1 MSRSHDPER
10 RALLRAGLY
19 GAGFG
24 LGMPSLFRDAAWASP
39 AERERILVVVELSG
53 GCDGLN
59 TVAPIGDDA
68 YAKARPKIAIEPD
81 EALRLDEHF
90 SLHPRLFGLH
100 NLWKRDEVAIVHG
113 CGYPNPDRSH
123 FTSMRY
129 WHTAAP
135 HRAEARG
142 WVGRYADNA
151 WPKGRSS
158 GLVNLAD
165 QESQA
170 IRSFDQAPIVFSDPA
185 KYLRRGDAESQDLY
199 ARLSE
204 SGASRRDMLGFVRNI
219 AATARETSQS
229 VRKATSGYETPVHY
243 GAAFTPLA
251 SGLKNVAA
259 LLDANFPAQVYYLP
273 TPGWD
278 THSAQ
283 TDRHNNLHLYLGD
296 ALEAFQKDLDRQGR
310 AADVMTLVFTEF
322 GRRVS
327 ENESGGTDHGTA
339 TPMFWIG
346 QHAKAG
352 FHGEAPSLT
361 ALDEQDDLIFTT
373 DFRRVYASVLEE
385 WLGLPSAAPIL
396 GSGFEPLAITG

>member
-1 MSRSHDPER
+1 MSRPHDPER

-19 GAGFG
+19 GAGLG
-24 LGMPSLFRDAAWASP
+24 LGVPTLFRDVAWASP
-39 AERERILVVVELSG
+39 AGRERILVVVELSG

-68 YAKARPKIAIEPD
+68 YAKARPKIALDPAET
-81 EALRLDEHF
+81 LRLDDHF
-90 SLHPRLFGLH
+90 ALHPRLFGLH
-100 NLWKRDEVAIVHG
+100 NLWKQDRVAIVHG
-113 CGYPNPDRSH
+113 CGYPDPDRSH

-142 WVGRYADNA
+142 WVGRYADA
-151 WPKGRSS
+151 RWPEGRTSS
-158 GLVNLAD
+158 LVNLAE

-170 IRSFDQAPIVFSDPA
+170 IRSFEQAPIVFSDPA
-185 KYLRRGDAESQDLY
+185 KYLRRGEAESRDLY

-229 VRKATSGYETPVHY
+229 VRKATSSYETPVHY
-243 GAAFTPLA
+243 GAAFAPLA
-251 SGLKNVAA
+251 RGLQNVAA
-259 LLDANFPAQVYYLP
+259 LLEADFPAQVYYLP

-283 TDRHNNLHLYLGD
+283 SDRHNNLHLYLGD
-296 ALEAFQKDLDRQGR
+296 TLEAFQKDLDRQGR

-322 GRRVS
+322 GRRVH

-339 TPMFWIG
+339 TPMLWIG
-346 QHAKAG
+346 ERAKAG
-352 FHGEAPSLT
+352 LHGKAPSLT
-361 ALDEQDDLIFTT
+361 ELDEQDDLIFTT

-385 WLGLPSAAPIL
+385 WLGLAESSPIL
-396 GSGFEPLAITG
+396 GARFEPLGLTG